1 MRDMPKKYLSSLQPN
16 LKTDVT
22 KMMKDDVENI
32 FKTSTDNNSPAA
44 LKLS

>member
-1 MRDMPKKYLSSLQPN
+1 MPKKVSIITSTE